1 VPRISYSKYSSS
13 LPLVRF
19 FDYLIPCSFDSRH
32 SPLFI
37 RSLWCIYDA
46 HLCSGMNGRAGES
59 LSLISHSHII
69 WHPLTGPL
77 VSILGIPLYMVPLH
91 LLGCT
96 HLVLIHM
103 PAQQRVPS
111 SSPTFSLFPHCSH
124 CLMAR
129 VLIPIMYIYI
139 DMLLLVW
146 TSRESLM
153 YEYNNLSFSLP
164 GGGWCSSR
172 LIRPDKV
179 ERMAGSHSM
188 YTCS

>member
-37 RSLWCIYDA
+37 RSLWCNYDA
-46 HLCSGMNGRAGES
+46 HLCSGMNRRAGES

-103 PAQQRVPS
+103 PAQQWVPS

-129 VLIPIMYIYI
+129 VLIYPSCTYILTCFY
-139 DMLLLVW
+139 W
-146 TSRESLM
+146 
-153 YEYNNLSFSLP
+153 P
-164 GGGWCSSR
+164 GHQGRASCMST
-172 LIRPDKV
+172 II
-179 ERMAGSHSM
+179 SHSHFRGVGGALAGL
-188 YTCS
+188 